1 MSLAVVL
8 PCFHF
13 QESLDRVLLELEEL
27 RSERPQLEIYVVDDG
42 SHPALTLKVEGP
54 HIHLLRHPKNRGYG
68 AAQKTGY
75 AVALAQHA
83 ERIVL
88 LHGDGQYPTRGTMG
102 LADAL
107 DNAHAAL
114 GSRFL
119 DDGGQAVPWWR
130 RWGNRGLTGAANLRY
145 GQRLSELHTGARAF
159 RAEALLELPLE
170 SFSDDFVFD
179 QQVLAGLL
187 SRGHTIA
194 ERPLT
199 ARYDDTVSSI
209 SFRRSIRY
217 GLGCLWTIATTPP
230 CGSGESQ
237 DGEAT

>member
-13 QESLDRVLLELEEL
+13 QDSLDRVLLELEKVCVDTA
-27 RSERPQLEIYVVDDG
+27 PMDIYVVDDG
-42 SHPALTLKVEGP
+42 SQPTLTLKVDRP
-54 HIHLLRHPKNRGYG
+54 HVHLLRHPRNRGYG

-75 AVALAQHA
+75 AVALAKGA
-83 ERIVL
+83 ERVVL
-88 LHGDGQYPTRGTMG
+88 LHGDGQYPTQATLK

-107 DNAHAAL
+107 DDSHAVL

-119 DDGGQAVPWWR
+119 DDGGQSVPWWR
-130 RWGNRGLTGAANLRY
+130 RWGNRGLTHAANLRY

-159 RAEALLELPLE
+159 RAETLLELPLE

-187 SRGHTIA
+187 ARGHTIA
-194 ERPLT
+194 ERPIT
-199 ARYDDTVSSI
+199 ARYDDSVSSI
-209 SFRRSIRY
+209 GFRRSVRY

-230 CGSGESQ
+230 AGSGESEH
-237 DGEAT
+237 GKAT

>member
-8 PCFHF
+8 PCYHY
-13 QESLDRVLLELEEL
+13 QDSLDRVLGELQAFHEN
-27 RSERPQLEIYVVDDG
+27 SVPIDIYVVDDG
-42 SHPALTLKVEGP
+42 SSPPLRLCVEAP
-54 HIHLLRHPKNRGYG
+54 HIHLLRHPRNKGYG

-75 AVALAQHA
+75 ALALAKGA
-83 ERIVL
+83 ERVVM
-88 LHGDGQYPTRGTMG
+88 LHGDGQYPTRDT
-102 LADAL
+102 LALAEAL
-107 DNAHAAL
+107 DHADAAL

-119 DDGGQAVPWWR
+119 HNHGRSVPWWR

-159 RAEALLELPLE
+159 RADALLELPLE

-187 SRGHTIA
+187 ARGRRIA
-194 ERPLT
+194 ERPIT

-209 SFRRSIRY
+209 GLRRSIRY
-217 GLGCLWTIATTPP
+217 GLGCLWTIAITSPR
-230 CGSGESQ
+230 
-237 DGEAT
+237 